1 MSGKEWEV
9 AGGSLGYEVR
19 DGKAVVTGFQG
30 EACEVEVPRRMGD
43 FMVAALDK
51 KAFLSRKRLRR
62 VSLPDTL
69 EEVGD
74 WAFAYCGGL
83 REVRL
88 PEKAL
93 RFGKDVFLE
102 CGALQR
108 VTIYGGKP
116 GVRNAAGLSGNA
128 EEPRDAAE
136 PYGDAEKPPGVAELL
151 AAAVT
156 ALDSYYLLDVREA
169 GSREWFAR
177 WDARLVSALRTP
189 DTEGYSR
196 QVLCGEE
203 DYGSTDL
210 AAYTSGR
217 RRQKTR
223 LAFLRLLYPE
233 ALPDGNREV
242 LEAYLRGHARG
253 SAQGEEAWRVVLEE
267 HGNDRAYYAL
277 YAELGCITEDN
288 FDGSLRD
295 IGEEYPELK
304 AYFLRF
310 KEERLGVRDFFGDL
324 EL

>member
-116 GVRNAAGLSGNA
+116 GVRNAAGLYGNA

-177 WDARLVSALRTP
+177 WDAKLVSVLRTP

-210 AAYTSGR
+210 AAYTGGR
-217 RRQKTR
+217 RKEKAR
-223 LAFLRLLYPE
+223 LALLRLLYPE
-233 ALPDGNREV
+233 GSSPALRKE
-242 LEAYLRGHARG
+242 LEEYLLTHTAGCG
-253 SAQGEEAWRVVLEE
+253 TDEAWRVILEE
-267 HGNDRAYYAL
+267 HGGDRAYYGL
-277 YAELGCITEDN
+277 FAELGCVNGENLERILADVGED
-288 FDGSLRD
+288 F
-295 IGEEYPELK
+295 PEMK
-304 AYFLRF
+304 AYFLGGS
-310 KEERLGVRDFFGDL
+310 LGSAGGKDYFADL

>member
-30 EACEVEVPRRMGD
+30 GACELEVPCRMGD
-43 FMVAALDK
+43 CPVAAVDK

-74 WAFAYCGGL
+74 WAFAYCDGL

-102 CGALQR
+102 CGALRR
-108 VTIYGGKP
+108 VAIYGGKP
-116 GVRNAAGLSGNA
+116 
-128 EEPRDAAE
+128 RDAAG
-136 PYGDAEKPPGVAELL
+136 PYGDEGKPPGVAELL

-156 ALDSYYLLDVREA
+156 VLDGHYLLDAREA

-210 AAYTSGR
+210 AAYTGGR
-217 RRQKTR
+217 RKEKAR
-223 LAFLRLLYPE
+223 LSLLRLLYPQE
-233 ALPDGNREV
+233 LSAALRRE
-242 LEAYLRGHARG
+242 LEEYLLAHTAGC
-253 SAQGEEAWRVVLEE
+253 ETDEAWRVILEE
-267 HGNDRAYYAL
+267 HGGDRAYYGL
-277 YAELGCITEDN
+277 FAELGCVN
-288 FDGSLRD
+288 
-295 IGEEYPELK
+295 GENLERILADVGEGFPEMK
-304 AYFLRF
+304 AYFLGGS
-310 KEERLGVRDFFGDL
+310 LGCAGEKDYFADL